1 MAILCRAAKNSL
13 RGTPVLLILVQ
24 ICHRVDDTGG
34 KFPIC
39 VVVLV
44 VYLDLRISPSRI
56 LKKFEMT
63 LILFLGA
70 WKKRIHE
77 CSAPLASPH

>member
-1 MAILCRAAKNSL
+1 LRTALLCKFATGVVDTS
-13 RGTPVLLILVQ
+13 
-24 ICHRVDDTGG
+24 VDDSGG
-34 KFPIC
+34 EFPIC

-63 LILFLGA
+63 LILFSGA

-77 CSAPLASPH
+77 KNLKQKIL